1 VAKKGLQQKNFT
13 AEYIL
18 TDLPGMNN
26 ILHMQGQSAKQPV
39 DFPNLLEVGEKPVVE
54 IINPEGKAPLVLVCE
69 HASNTIPD
77 YFNGLGLSQKARQ
90 SHIAWDPGALPVAL
104 ALSRAFD
111 APLVCARISRLVYD
125 CNRPPSAP
133 SAIPAKSEDAV
144 IPGNANI
151 SQAEGRAR
159 IEQIYQPFNQTLEH
173 TIARHLANG
182 NKPALVTI
190 HSFTPVFLGR
200 QRLVELGILHSSD
213 TTLADKMLSGAP
225 QITELRV
232 ERNQP
237 YGPAD
242 GVSHTL
248 DIHGIANGLANV
260 MIEIRNDLLT
270 TPEAVESVAQTLQ
283 TMIEQALDIARIQNG
298 RKDQACQE

>member
-1 VAKKGLQQKNFT
+1 
-13 AEYIL
+13 
-18 TDLPGMNN
+18 MNN
-26 ILHMQGQSAKQPV
+26 ILQMQGQSAKQPV

-90 SHIAWDPGALPVAL
+90 SHIAWDPGALPVAQ
-104 ALSRAFD
+104 ALSKAFD

-173 TIARHLANG
+173 TIAQRLSRG
-182 NKPALVTI
+182 NSQGSKPALVTI
-190 HSFTPVFLGR
+190 HSFTPVFLGQ

-213 TTLADKMLSGAP
+213 TTLADKMLSVAP
-225 QITELRV
+225 QITKLRV

-242 GVSHTL
+242 GVCHTL
-248 DIHGIANGLANV
+248 DTHGIANGMANV

-270 TPEAVESVAQTLQ
+270 TPQAVENVAQTLQ

-298 RKDQACQE
+298 REDHTCQE